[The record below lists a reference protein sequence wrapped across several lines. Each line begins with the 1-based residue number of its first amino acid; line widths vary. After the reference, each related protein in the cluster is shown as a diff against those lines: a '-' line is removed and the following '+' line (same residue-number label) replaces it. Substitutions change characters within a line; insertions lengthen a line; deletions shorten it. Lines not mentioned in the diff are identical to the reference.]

1 MTLVQIINTV
11 LNIKENVELVLF
23 ELDPIKSVMIWSE
36 PFQNSA
42 LMLSPDTNVI
52 LCGLWCLI

>member
-23 ELDPIKSVMIWSE
+23 ELDPIKSVMI
-36 PFQNSA
+36 
-42 LMLSPDTNVI
+42 
-52 LCGLWCLI
+52 